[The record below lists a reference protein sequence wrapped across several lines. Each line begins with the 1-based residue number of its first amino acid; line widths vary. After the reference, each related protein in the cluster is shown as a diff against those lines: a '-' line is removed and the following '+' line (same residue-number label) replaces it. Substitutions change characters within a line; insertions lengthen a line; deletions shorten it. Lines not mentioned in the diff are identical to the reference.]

1 MHAHRLTANPPE
13 LVRILDR
20 LRSVVQVALTARRES
35 HSGLVSC
42 LKEAQRGHPHRW
54 KQCEP
59 PDLRRANPEQDA
71 GNEQRRAE
79 GHEAEAQAV
88 ALTAGTDVGGWGDG
102 YGLVSCLRKQRI

>member
-13 LVRILDR
+13 LLRILDR
-20 LRSVVQVALTARRES
+20 LRPVVHVALTARRES

-42 LKEAQRGHPHRW
+42 LKEAKRGHPQRCT
-54 KQCEP
+54 QCQP
-59 PDLRRANPEQDA
+59 PDRRRAHPEEDA

-88 ALTAGTDVGGWGDG
+88 ALTAGTDVRGWGDG
-102 YGLVSCLRKQRI
+102 YQRN